1 MRTAV
6 VYLTR
11 SGHSRTIAQAIA
23 TALQVPAQDIKT
35 GPKLSGVDLLFVVGG
50 IYAGGSDPA
59 MMAYAEALDRGMV
72 KKAALVTSCAS
83 GKNRQDALR
92 AALERKGIEVL
103 PDEFVCK
110 GRFLF
115 LRIGHPDK
123 TEIANAVSFAQV
135 IVAEQA

>member
-50 IYAGGSDPA
+50 I
-59 MMAYAEALDRGMV
+59 
-72 KKAALVTSCAS
+72 
-83 GKNRQDALR
+83 
-92 AALERKGIEVL
+92 
-103 PDEFVCK
+103 
-110 GRFLF
+110 
-115 LRIGHPDK
+115 
-123 TEIANAVSFAQV
+123 
-135 IVAEQA
+135 